1 VASRR
6 APRGSSSRR
15 QRGGPTGQERSYA
28 GAAQYPCAE
37 HRGGRPRA
45 APSLPRRRPGLLP
58 GYTCCAPRGHKQLP
72 WVMGCPPHQ
81 ERRRTVTSPPG
92 PGPSSSTPARPH
104 AGRGGDSH
112 KGVGGGRAVDAA
124 GSGQSG
130 TSPRGPEKSGRD
142 RRASVPRHVE
152 SAVTAVTAVV
162 TVHGVKRSRPAGPG
176 AARGPTRRGVPAR
189 RGRPDNALRKEK
201 PAACRD
207 QSKRNN
213 GWGRGV
219 ARDAATGLEKRRRE
233 QTLRWKRSGA
243 AKCSLQVYN

>member
-1 VASRR
+1 MRRPLPSDAGSSPKDTQLSKQICASEQTRVGAELPRPQTQSGLKAHSLSPAIGPASVLRR
-6 APRGSSSRR
+6 CAPRGSSSRR
-15 QRGGPTGQERSYA
+15 QRGGPTGRERSYA

-45 APSLPRRRPGLLP
+45 APRLPRRSPGLLP

-81 ERRRTVTSPPG
+81 EQRRSVTSPPG

-112 KGVGGGRAVDAA
+112 KGVGSGRAVDAA

-142 RRASVPRHVE
+142 RRASVPP
-152 SAVTAVTAVV
+152 S
-162 TVHGVKRSRPAGPG
+162 
-176 AARGPTRRGVPAR
+176 RRGRRDRRGHGARCKAVPAR
-189 RGRPDNALRKEK
+189 WAGCGPRADSERGAGPPG
-201 PAACRD
+201 PA
-207 QSKRNN
+207 
-213 GWGRGV
+213 G
-219 ARDAATGLEKRRRE
+219 
-233 QTLRWKRSGA
+233 
-243 AKCSLQVYN
+243 

>member
-1 VASRR
+1 VPTGRRGADQAAPGRPRVRPASVPEVTVDGVVVVLEPSRRRRCVRRPLPSVAGSSPKDTQLSEQICASEQTRVGAELPRPQTQSRLKAHSKSPASGPASVASRR

-92 PGPSSSTPARPH
+92 PGPSSSTPHVLTRD
-104 AGRGGDSH
+104 GGDSH
-112 KGVGGGRAVDAA
+112 NKSAAAAQSTPGRRV
-124 GSGQSG
+124 
-130 TSPRGPEKSGRD
+130 RPE
-142 RRASVPRHVE
+142 RHVP
-152 SAVTAVTAVV
+152 
-162 TVHGVKRSRPAGPG
+162 SRP
-176 AARGPTRRGVPAR
+176 
-189 RGRPDNALRKEK
+189 
-201 PAACRD
+201 
-207 QSKRNN
+207 
-213 GWGRGV
+213 
-219 ARDAATGLEKRRRE
+219 RE
-233 QTLRWKRSGA
+233 ERT
-243 AKCSLQVYN
+243 